1 MKAGTAL
8 LGAGALVALAFAF
21 AVPSRKQPKR
31 TWKASEKPWETPE
44 ASKCFRPVP
53 PFTPEQ
59 LAFAQTV
66 WNRPGS
72 GRQPEDFARFMCEL
86 PGDEATGWVLLSE
99 HIEPKNKSAIP
110 HFFQD
115 GTQAQTRAAAI
126 AAMARGDREMS
137 SFYMDLAD
145 AIPTGPAT
153 PIPTPEQP
161 SAAEALRKRC
171 AEMVAQAE
179 RDGESV
185 EVIQLILEEC
195 EAEAGKL
202 ET

>member
-44 ASKCFRPVP
+44 TSKCFR
-53 PFTPEQ
+53 
-59 LAFAQTV
+59 
-66 WNRPGS
+66 
-72 GRQPEDFARFMCEL
+72 
-86 PGDEATGWVLLSE
+86 
-99 HIEPKNKSAIP
+99 
-110 HFFQD
+110 
-115 GTQAQTRAAAI
+115 
-126 AAMARGDREMS
+126 
-137 SFYMDLAD
+137 
-145 AIPTGPAT
+145 PTGPAT
-153 PIPTPEQP
+153 PVPTPEPQP